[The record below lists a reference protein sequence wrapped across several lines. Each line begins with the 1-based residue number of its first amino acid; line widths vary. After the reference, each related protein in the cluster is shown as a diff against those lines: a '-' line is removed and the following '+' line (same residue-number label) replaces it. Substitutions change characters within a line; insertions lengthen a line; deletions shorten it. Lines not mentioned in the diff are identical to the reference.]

1 MSKKLIAVAAAAA
14 LAITGLVGIAP
25 ANASAPTI
33 TLSTVAGVTG
43 GQNGATS
50 ATANTVQVPFENKLV
65 ASSTPATADTAR
77 KVTVANVVAGDT
89 ITVTTAGGVKVLE
102 DLTGYAAASV
112 NFNVANVGATS
123 WTKTFT
129 ADPGS
134 NEVDLYFFTT
144 STSTGTAAITAS
156 RTGTTVGKTFYFK
169 GIAGEAHSVVGLA
182 GVPTSLAKDAT
193 ATASFT
199 ITDVF
204 GNAVE
209 GEDVTS
215 TWTASPAH
223 ATIAAATGT
232 TDGWDATAK
241 NYKMT
246 ITGVKADPFVL
257 SYDLGF
263 TAALAGL
270 KDTVDTFSTVVNFAG
285 AGEQVAA
292 LQAQLAAS
300 RPKANSVTKKRW
312 NNLVLRH
319 RALGGTAKLKR

>member
-1 MSKKLIAVAAAAA
+1 MV
-14 LAITGLVGIAP
+14 
-25 ANASAPTI
+25 
-33 TLSTVAGVTG
+33 
-43 GQNGATS
+43 
-50 ATANTVQVPFENKLV
+50 
-65 ASSTPATADTAR
+65 R
-77 KVTVANVVAGDT
+77 VANVAAGDT

-102 DLTGYAAASV
+102 SLTGYNDASV

-134 NEVDLYFFTT
+134 NQVDLYFFTT

-156 RTGTTVGKTFYFK
+156 RTGTSVAKTYYFK
-169 GIAGEAHSVVGLA
+169 GIAGGAHSVVGLA

-209 GEDVTS
+209 GRNVIS
-215 TWTASPAH
+215 GGASWTASPAH

-241 NYKMT
+241 NYKVT
-246 ITGVKADPFVL
+246 LTGVKADPFVL
-257 SYDLGF
+257 SYDLDF
-263 TAALAGL
+263 TPAEAGL

-292 LQAQLAAS
+292 LTAQLAAS
-300 RPKANSVTKKRW
+300 RPKATSVTKKKYNTLARKW
-312 NNLVLRH
+312 N
-319 RALGGTAKLKR
+319 RAFPSQAVKLKK